1 MSVSEPSI
9 SQQCTDVPAQDIN
22 LKAYTAINLTQ
33 MIRRDLALNQDPL
46 GQCSQLARTVRDT
59 TISAT
64 AAGL

>member
-1 MSVSEPSI
+1 MPVFKEDTVEPSE
-9 SQQCTDVPAQDIN
+9 SAWDLN